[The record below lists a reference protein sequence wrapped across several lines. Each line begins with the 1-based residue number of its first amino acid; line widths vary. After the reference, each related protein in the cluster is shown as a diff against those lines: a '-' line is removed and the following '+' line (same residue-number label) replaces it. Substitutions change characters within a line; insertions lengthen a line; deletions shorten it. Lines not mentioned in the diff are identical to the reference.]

1 LAWGDWLLLE
11 TSLKFVVADDHPLFR
26 GALRQAL
33 AGLGQETQILEAGD
47 FEAAQAIAA
56 GEEDIDLLLLD
67 LSMPGA
73 SGLSGLVSMRA
84 ACPEVPIV
92 VVSAHDAAETVRRAL
107 ELGASGFISKSASME
122 EIRAA
127 VRQVLEGGVAMPANL
142 ELGTEGDPEMSQLI
156 RRLQSLTP
164 QQTRVLT
171 MLSSGLL
178 NKQIAYELEVSEATV
193 KAHVSAVL
201 QKLGVDSRT
210 QAVILLAKLGSEP
223 NKA

>member
-1 LAWGDWLLLE
+1 MG
-11 TSLKFVVADDHPLFR
+11 TGLKFVVADDHPLFR
-26 GALRQAL
+26 GALRNAL
-33 AGLGQETQILEAGD
+33 AGLGSEVAILEAGD
-47 FEAAQAIAA
+47 FETAQATAA
-56 GEEDIDLLLLD
+56 DEDDIDLMLLD
-67 LSMPGA
+67 LSMPGG
-73 SGLSGLVSMRA
+73 SGLSGLVRMRA
-84 ACPEVPIV
+84 AFADLPIV
-92 VVSAHDAAETVRRAL
+92 VVSAHDGAETVRRAL
-107 ELGASGFISKSASME
+107 ALGASGFISKSASME

-142 ELGTEGDPEMSQLI
+142 ELGTEGDPEMQQLI

-178 NKQIAYELEVSEATV
+178 NKQIAYELDVSEATV

-210 QAVILLAKLGSEP
+210 QAVIFLSKLGAEP
-223 NKA
+223 LPG